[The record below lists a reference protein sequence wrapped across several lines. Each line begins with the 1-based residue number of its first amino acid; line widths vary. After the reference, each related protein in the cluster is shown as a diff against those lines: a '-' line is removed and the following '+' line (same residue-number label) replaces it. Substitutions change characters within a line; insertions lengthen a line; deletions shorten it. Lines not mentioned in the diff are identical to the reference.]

1 MQLCTSFDYLC
12 IKIIKMKKT
21 LLLGSMFLSTIGF
34 AQFNT
39 GDKLVSGN
47 IGLNF
52 GSEKTTTNS
61 VTTPF
66 AKNSGVNFGI
76 SSSTFRSP
84 LVFNTF
90 GFYVSHSVNKTNLNT
105 PSQFINSNLSYGVS
119 FSHTRLL
126 PLTKGLYLNFPLN
139 VRAGFYGSTRE
150 NGTTIVIENRD
161 KGLNLSAGIN
171 AGLMYR
177 LNSRWLLNLSLPDIA
192 SVGFNRGVEESYVN
206 GVLQANKTKGSSFG
220 FSSGL
225 SSRPLGDLSVGFSYL
240 IPSKKKK

>member
-1 MQLCTSFDYLC
+1 MQ
-12 IKIIKMKKT
+12 KIIKMKKT
-21 LLLGSMFLSTIGF
+21 LLLSSMFLSTISF

-47 IGLNF
+47 VGLNF
-52 GSEKTTTNS
+52 GSEKTTTNT
-61 VTTPF
+61 VTNPS
-66 AKNSGVNFGI
+66 AKNSGFNFGI

-84 LVFNTF
+84 LVLNTF
-90 GFYVSHSVNKTNLNT
+90 GFYVSHSVNKTNLNN
-105 PSQFINSNLSYGVS
+105 PMSQVINSNLSYGVS

-126 PLTKGLYLNFPLN
+126 PLTKGLYLNFPLS
-139 VRAGFYGSTRE
+139 VRAGFYGIANE
-150 NGTTIVIENRD
+150 YGATIVTENRT
-161 KGLNLSAGIN
+161 KGFNLSAGIN

-192 SVGFNRGVEESYVN
+192 SVGFDRGVRENYVN

-225 SSRPLGDLSVGFSYL
+225 SGRPLGDLSVGFSYL
-240 IPSKKKK
+240 IPSRKK